1 MEHDQDQEALF
12 HSYPCAYYVQSPS
25 TNSHSNSADIRNP
38 IPESEFHSP
47 TRPDPANPTLHEEA
61 TRFTLSHYLSSRGSS
76 HSFLHQKKIS
86 FDARSNGTGTDNC
99 ENRLVIVKGSDDHFG
114 DEDDDE
120 EYYYVVGKRSGWWK
134 RYCSYRYSDSFVWIL
149 LQISWRAMLSL
160 CIALLV
166 FYVVTKPPPPKVSI
180 QALNYFIF
188 AGYELGIR
196 ALSRIK
202 KKHNHETQSIKPMM
216 AGIDQFGLGE
226 GVDGSGVT
234 TKFLTCNCSINL
246 IIENKSKLFSLHI
259 RPPAMEMCF
268 GRLPFAL
275 SHLYAESGSSKFKLY
290 VGTRN
295 KPVYGAGRS
304 MDDMLKSGKGLPL
317 VLRVKLSSSFWV
329 VRNLIKPKFHHQAEC
344 LLVLDRAYDK
354 KHRTQAY
361 SSTCMMT

>member
-134 RYCSYRYSDSFVWIL
+134 RYCSYRYSDSFIWIL

-180 QALNYFIF
+180 Q
-188 AGYELGIR
+188 
-196 ALSRIK
+196 
-202 KKHNHETQSIKPMM
+202 M

-275 SHLYAESGSSKFKLY
+275 SHGPKLYAESGSSKFKLY